1 MQMSYLSK
9 LKEQEVIRN
18 YIEVLTNQIKELS
31 FVQNG
36 VITFDALKS
45 NVKYNNKKILTS
57 TTTSTGPG
65 TTGAGGIPTS
75 SSSSSTSSSKSRY
88 DQLEAINNLNDLNKF

>member
-1 MQMSYLSK
+1 M
-9 LKEQEVIRN
+9 
-18 YIEVLTNQIKELS
+18 
-31 FVQNG
+31 
-36 VITFDALKS
+36 ITFDALKS

-75 SSSSSTSSSKSRY
+75 SSSSSTSSSKSKY